1 MPIKLG
7 IVGTNFISDR
17 LWHAVQYVPEVE
29 VCAVY
34 SRHQETGDA
43 FAAKYGITQVHT
55 DYELFLESDLDAVY
69 IATPTYAHCPQT
81 LKALEHGKHVLCE
94 KIMAVN
100 ANEAEQMIECA
111 KKNQVILLEAMR
123 PAFDPAYQ
131 LIMENLPKIGK
142 LRRVTLEY
150 CQYSSRYDKFR
161 QGEILN
167 AFRPELA
174 NGAIMDIGVYPIYM
188 LVQLFGMPK
197 DIKSFSTK
205 LENGFEGDGIVLM
218 QYEEMVAEAVYSKI
232 TESVNPS
239 VFLGEDG
246 AIVLDHVGVPEKIEI
261 RYRDGR
267 TEEIPYQTTAERE
280 DGRGDNMQFEV
291 AGFACLIREKNVE
304 HPYLQHTLHTLQIA
318 DEARK
323 QNGIV
328 FDADLV
334 L

>member
-43 FAAKYGITQVHT
+43 FAAKYGITQVYT

-123 PAFDPAYQ
+123 PAF
-131 LIMENLPKIGK
+131 
-142 LRRVTLEY
+142 RRSES
-150 CQYSSRYDKFR
+150 C
-161 QGEILN
+161 
-167 AFRPELA
+167 
-174 NGAIMDIGVYPIYM
+174 GA
-188 LVQLFGMPK
+188 
-197 DIKSFSTK
+197 
-205 LENGFEGDGIVLM
+205 
-218 QYEEMVAEAVYSKI
+218 
-232 TESVNPS
+232 
-239 VFLGEDG
+239 
-246 AIVLDHVGVPEKIEI
+246 
-261 RYRDGR
+261 
-267 TEEIPYQTTAERE
+267 
-280 DGRGDNMQFEV
+280 
-291 AGFACLIREKNVE
+291 
-304 HPYLQHTLHTLQIA
+304 
-318 DEARK
+318 
-323 QNGIV
+323 
-328 FDADLV
+328 
-334 L
+334 

>member
-1 MPIKLG
+1 M
-7 IVGTNFISDR
+7 
-17 LWHAVQYVPEVE
+17 
-29 VCAVY
+29 
-34 SRHQETGDA
+34 
-43 FAAKYGITQVHT
+43 
-55 DYELFLESDLDAVY
+55 
-69 IATPTYAHCPQT
+69 
-81 LKALEHGKHVLCE
+81 
-94 KIMAVN
+94 
-100 ANEAEQMIECA
+100 
-111 KKNQVILLEAMR
+111 EAMR

-188 LVQLFGMPK
+188 LRAVVWNAK

-246 AIVLDHVGVPEKIEI
+246 AIVLDHVGVPERSKSVRETGVRKKSHI
-261 RYRDGR
+261 RQPR
-267 TEEIPYQTTAERE
+267 
-280 DGRGDNMQFEV
+280 
-291 AGFACLIREKNVE
+291 REKTDVGIICS
-304 HPYLQHTLHTLQIA
+304 LRWRDLH
-318 DEARK
+318 
-323 QNGIV
+323 V
-328 FDADLV
+328 
-334 L
+334 

>member
-1 MPIKLG
+1 MSIKLG

-34 SRHQETGDA
+34 SRRQETGDT
-43 FAAKYGITQVHT
+43 FAKKYGIEQVYT
-55 DYELFLESDLDAVY
+55 DYELFLNSDLDAVY

-81 LKALEHGKHVLCE
+81 LQALEHGKHVLCE

-100 ANEAEQMIECA
+100 AKEVEQMMECA
-111 KKNQVILLEAMR
+111 KKNQVVLLEAMR

-131 LIMENLPKIGK
+131 LIMDNLPKIGK

-174 NGAIMDIGVYPIYM
+174 NGAIMDIGVYPSYM
-188 LVQLFGMPK
+188 LVQMFGMPK
-197 DIKSFSTK
+197 EVKAFSTK
-205 LENGFEGDGIVLM
+205 LENGFEGDGMVMM
-218 QYEEMVAEAVYSKI
+218 QYDGMLAEAVYSKI

-246 AIVLDHVGVPEKIEI
+246 AIVLDSVGVPEKIEI

-267 TEEIPYQTTAERE
+267 VEEIPYQTKAVRE
-280 DGRGDNMQFEV
+280 DDRPDNMQFEV
-291 AGFACLIREKNVE
+291 AGFAELIKGNQVE
-304 HPYLQHTLHTLQIA
+304 HPYLQYTMNTLRIV

-328 FDADLV
+328 FDADLM